1 MCEKRRERM
10 DSQKR
15 ENLLNLA
22 LDASEGERER
32 SLELNVGFNAE
43 EETWEVIVRYTGD
56 LARYQEEGIKVVE
69 LLGGYAILT
78 VTRAQLNRLSLIP
91 EIAYIE
97 KPKRLFF
104 GVDRGRAVSC
114 IAPLQAMPVGGQMDN
129 RLFGKG
135 VLVAILDSGIDYSH
149 PDFRKEDGTTR
160 ILRIWDQTLVPKEGQ
175 KAPDG
180 YQIGVEFTEEQINE
194 ALSKSTQAERRELVP
209 VVDSSGHGTA
219 VAGIAAG
226 NGNGSGGKY
235 RGIASESELVIVK
248 LGISR
253 PEAFPRTTE
262 LMQGIDYV
270 VRLAARLYMP
280 VSINVSIGNT
290 YGSHDGTSLLETYL
304 DMASDMG
311 RNVIVVGTGNEAA
324 ANGHTSGRLQERVD
338 TVIEMGVSVYE
349 SKLNIQIWK
358 YYVDNFLIEVV
369 SPSGVQAG
377 PFRQELGSQRFTL
390 GNTEILLY
398 YGEPSPYSKAQE
410 IFLDFIPS
418 KGASYLNS
426 GIWRFRLIPQRIVEG
441 VFHMWLP
448 SSGALNFGTGFTISS
463 PDTTLTIP
471 STSAKVIS
479 VGAYDSNLNAYAD
492 FSGRG
497 YTRVT
502 NQVKPDIVAPGVG
515 IMTAAPGGG
524 DSARTGTSFAGPF
537 VTGSA
542 ALMME
547 WGIIL
552 ENDRYLYGEKVKAYL
567 QRGAKQLPGYEMW
580 PNPQL
585 GWGALCLR
593 DSLPG

>member
-1 MCEKRRERM
+1 M

-22 LDASEGERER
+22 LDASEEEREK
-32 SLELNVGFNAE
+32 SLELNVGFNEE

-56 LARYQEEGIKVVE
+56 LSKYREEGIQVVE

-78 VTRAQLNRLSLIP
+78 VTRSQLDRLSSIP

-104 GVDRGRAVSC
+104 NVDRGRAVSC
-114 IAPLQAMPVGGQMDN
+114 IAPLQAMPVGGQPDN
-129 RLFGKG
+129 RLFGNG
-135 VLVAILDSGIDYSH
+135 VLVAVLDSGIDYSH
-149 PDFRKEDGTTR
+149 PDFRNEDGTTR
-160 ILRIWDQTLVPKEGQ
+160 ILRIWDQTLIPKEGQ
-175 KAPDG
+175 SAPEG

-194 ALSKSTQAERRELVP
+194 ALSKSTQAERRNLVGTT
-209 VVDSSGHGTA
+209 DSSGHGTA

-226 NGNGSGGKY
+226 NGRGSEGRY
-235 RGIASESELVIVK
+235 RGVASQSKLIIVK

-270 VRLAARLYMP
+270 VNLAARFNMP

-304 DMASDMG
+304 DIASDMG
-311 RNVIVVGTGNEAA
+311 RSVIVVGTGNEAT
-324 ANGHTSGRLQERVD
+324 ANGHTSGTLQEGTD
-338 TVIEMGVSVYE
+338 TIIEMGVSAYE
-349 SKLNIQIWK
+349 SRMNLQLWK
-358 YYVDNFLIEVV
+358 YYVDDFLIEVI
-369 SPSGVQAG
+369 SPSGIQAG
-377 PFRQELGSQRFTL
+377 PFRQELGPQRFRL

-410 IFLDFIPS
+410 IYLDFIAS
-418 KGASYLNS
+418 SGYSYLNS
-426 GIWRFRLIPQRIVEG
+426 GIWRFRLVPRRIVEG

-448 SSGALNFGTGFTISS
+448 SSGALNFGTGFVISS

-471 STSAKVIS
+471 STAAKVIS

-502 NQVKPDIVAPGVG
+502 NQVKPDLVAPGVG
-515 IMTAAPGGG
+515 IMTASPGGG
-524 DSARTGTSFAGPF
+524 YSARTGTSFAAPF

-547 WGIIL
+547 WGIQKG
-552 ENDRYLYGEKVKAYL
+552 NDPYLYGEKIKAYL
-567 QRGAKQLPGYEMW
+567 IRGAKHLPGFTEW
-580 PNPQL
+580 PNPEL
-585 GWGALCLR
+585 GWGTLCLR
-593 DSLPG
+593 DSLPR

>member
-1 MCEKRRERM
+1 M

-22 LDASEGERER
+22 LDASEEEREK
-32 SLELNVGFNAE
+32 SLELNVGFNEE

-56 LARYQEEGIKVVE
+56 LSKYREEGIQVVE

-78 VTRAQLNRLSLIP
+78 VTRSQLDRLSSIP

-104 GVDRGRAVSC
+104 NVDRGRAVSC
-114 IAPLQAMPVGGQMDN
+114 IAPLQAMPVGGQPDN
-129 RLFGKG
+129 RLFGNG
-135 VLVAILDSGIDYSH
+135 VLVAVLDSGIDYSH
-149 PDFRKEDGTTR
+149 PDFRNEDGTTR
-160 ILRIWDQTLVPKEGQ
+160 ILRIWDQTLITKEGQ
-175 KAPDG
+175 SAPEG

-194 ALSKSTQAERRELVP
+194 ALSKSTQAERRNLVGTT
-209 VVDSSGHGTA
+209 DSSGHGTA

-226 NGNGSGGKY
+226 NGRGSEGRY
-235 RGIASESELVIVK
+235 RGVASQSKLIIVK

-270 VRLAARLYMP
+270 VHLAARFNMP

-304 DMASDMG
+304 DIASDMG
-311 RNVIVVGTGNEAA
+311 RSVIVVGTGNEAT
-324 ANGHTSGRLQERVD
+324 ANGHTSGTLQEGTD
-338 TVIEMGVSVYE
+338 TIIEMGVSAYE
-349 SKLNIQIWK
+349 SRMNLQLWK
-358 YYVDNFLIEVV
+358 YYVDDFLIEVI
-369 SPSGVQAG
+369 SPSGIQAG
-377 PFRQELGSQRFTL
+377 PFRQELGPQRFRL

-410 IFLDFIPS
+410 IYLDFIAS
-418 KGASYLNS
+418 SGYSYLNS
-426 GIWRFRLIPQRIVEG
+426 GIWRFRLVPRRIVEG

-448 SSGALNFGTGFTISS
+448 SSGALNFGTGFVISS

-471 STSAKVIS
+471 STAAKVIS

-502 NQVKPDIVAPGVG
+502 NQVKPDLVAPGVG
-515 IMTAAPGGG
+515 IMTASPGGG
-524 DSARTGTSFAGPF
+524 YSARTGTSFAAPF

-547 WGIIL
+547 WGIQKG
-552 ENDRYLYGEKVKAYL
+552 NDPYLYGEKIKAYL
-567 QRGAKQLPGYEMW
+567 IRGAKHLPGFTEW
-580 PNPQL
+580 PNPEL
-585 GWGALCLR
+585 GWGTLCLR
-593 DSLPG
+593 DSLPR

>member
-1 MCEKRRERM
+1 M

-22 LDASEGERER
+22 LDASEEEREK
-32 SLELNVGFNAE
+32 SLELNVGFNEE

-56 LARYQEEGIKVVE
+56 LSKYREEGIQVVE

-78 VTRAQLNRLSLIP
+78 VTRSQLDRLSSIP

-104 GVDRGRAVSC
+104 NVDRGRAVSC
-114 IAPLQAMPVGGQMDN
+114 IAPLQAMPVGGQPDN
-129 RLFGKG
+129 RLFGNG
-135 VLVAILDSGIDYSH
+135 VLVAVLDSGIDYSH
-149 PDFRKEDGTTR
+149 PDFRNEDGTTR
-160 ILRIWDQTLVPKEGQ
+160 ILRIWDQTLITKEGQ
-175 KAPDG
+175 SAPEG

-194 ALSKSTQAERRELVP
+194 ALSKSTQAERRNLVGTT
-209 VVDSSGHGTA
+209 DSSGHGTA

-226 NGNGSGGKY
+226 NGRGSEGRY
-235 RGIASESELVIVK
+235 RGVASQSKLIIVK

-270 VRLAARLYMP
+270 VNLAARFNMP

-304 DMASDMG
+304 DIASDMG
-311 RNVIVVGTGNEAA
+311 RSVIVVGTGNEAT
-324 ANGHTSGRLQERVD
+324 ANGHTSGTLQEGTD
-338 TVIEMGVSVYE
+338 TIIEMGVSAYE
-349 SKLNIQIWK
+349 SRMNLQLWK
-358 YYVDNFLIEVV
+358 YYVDDFLIEVI
-369 SPSGVQAG
+369 SPSGIQAG
-377 PFRQELGSQRFTL
+377 PFRQELGPQRFRL

-410 IFLDFIPS
+410 IYLDFIAS
-418 KGASYLNS
+418 SGYSYLNS
-426 GIWRFRLIPQRIVEG
+426 GIWRFRLVPRRIVEG

-448 SSGALNFGTGFTISS
+448 SSGALNFGTGFVISS

-471 STSAKVIS
+471 STAAKVIS

-502 NQVKPDIVAPGVG
+502 NQVKPDLVAPGVG
-515 IMTAAPGGG
+515 IMTASPGGG
-524 DSARTGTSFAGPF
+524 YSARTGTSFAAPF

-547 WGIIL
+547 WGIQKG
-552 ENDRYLYGEKVKAYL
+552 NDPYLYGEKIKAYL
-567 QRGAKQLPGYEMW
+567 IRGAKHLPGFTEW
-580 PNPQL
+580 PNPEL
-585 GWGALCLR
+585 GWGTLCLR
-593 DSLPG
+593 DSLPR